1 MLDLILL
8 EYDEVESDDKK
19 NGDDDGQP
27 SLGKRKHLA
36 TPLLHV
42 LKFFIQDTIYYI
54 YVTNT
59 HRFDK
64 EVDTTNDHGCDVNQ
78 YKKNWTKASVPVA
91 FFHLAWSDV
100 NQPHCSYVDQVKS
113 STGLN
118 IFCING
124 PSIYDVIQIWD
135 PERPSPHVV
144 L

>member
-1 MLDLILL
+1 MMKLRAMTRRIGMMMVSQASAKGNTLQHHFFT
-8 EYDEVESDDKK
+8 SC
-19 NGDDDGQP
+19 
-27 SLGKRKHLA
+27 
-36 TPLLHV
+36 
-42 LKFFIQDTIYYI
+42 KFSFKTRIIRI
-54 YVTNT
+54 VTNT

-124 PSIYDVIQIWD
+124 RSIYNVIQIWD
-135 PERPSPHVV
+135 ERPSPHVV